1 MSYKPEV
8 LAAGD
13 GDTWAGNALRFAT
26 AAEAEQY
33 VSDLA
38 MRWTA
43 VNDTRVVVSDDPVN
57 YELRNGRAVPLPNTN
72 PFPGVIQ

>member
-8 LAAGD
+8 QTAGD
-13 GDTWAGNALRFAT
+13 GDTWTGNALRFAT

-43 VNDTRVVVSDDPVN
+43 VEDTRVIEDDEPVN
-57 YELRNGRAVPLPNTN
+57 YELRNGRAVAL
-72 PFPGVIQ
+72 